1 MVNDWQCLKDVYPT
15 YQFSSPFYC
24 SHVAFS
30 YPSQPAGRIRGEGG
44 RGGGGVM
51 RGLIRPLRL
60 CSSLDEALLIPAN
73 NEVDL
78 WFLYYLMF
86 YKNILKYILY
96 LERDILKYNYFW

>member
-1 MVNDWQCLKDVYPT
+1 MIDNAWKT
-15 YQFSSPFYC
+15 F
-24 SHVAFS
+24 
-30 YPSQPAGRIRGEGG
+30 IRHISLVHLCTVHTLLFRTRPNPRAASGG
-44 RGGGGVM
+44 MGV
-51 RGLIRPLRL
+51 GDLIRPLRL